1 MILHC
6 DKIPASKLDD
16 SSDNG
21 IDSSVAGARGDKLGR
36 TDLSM
41 AETSTAQQMLD
52 QEMIAR
58 IGRRDQ
64 AAFSALYDRLSGP
77 LYSLAMKMLGDPAE
91 AQDALQEVF
100 LQIWSRAG
108 TYDPEQSSV
117 FSWTVLLTRSRVI
130 DRLRARGRRSRVVVT
145 STEDAPIAADASTV
159 ESAADTAE
167 KNDEAARVRYVLNN
181 LPSEQRE
188 AIEMA
193 FFEHLSHHEIAA
205 RLGQPLGTVKARIRR
220 GLLKL
225 RQRLNT
231 L

>member
-1 MILHC
+1 
-6 DKIPASKLDD
+6 
-16 SSDNG
+16 
-21 IDSSVAGARGDKLGR
+21 
-36 TDLSM
+36 M

-64 AAFSALYDRLSGP
+64 SAFSALYDRLSGP

-91 AQDALQEVF
+91 AQDALQDVF

-108 TYDPEQSSV
+108 TYDPEHSSV

-130 DRLRARGRRSRVVVT
+130 DRLRARGRRSRVVVASADDT
-145 STEDAPIAADASTV
+145 PTAADASTV

-167 KNDEAARVRYVLNN
+167 KNDEAARVRHVLNN

-193 FFEHLSHHEIAA
+193 FFEHLTHHEIAE

-220 GLLKL
+220 GLLRL
-225 RQRLNT
+225 RQRLST

>member
-1 MILHC
+1 
-6 DKIPASKLDD
+6 
-16 SSDNG
+16 
-21 IDSSVAGARGDKLGR
+21 
-36 TDLSM
+36 M

-64 AAFSALYDRLSGP
+64 SAFSALYDRLSGP

-130 DRLRARGRRSRVVVT
+130 DRLRARDRRLRVVVE
-145 STEDAPIAADASTV
+145 STAADKVAEATDASTV
-159 ESAADTAE
+159 ESAADTAT
-167 KNDEAARVRYVLNN
+167 KKDEAAHVRSLLNN
-181 LPSEQRE
+181 LPEDQRQ
-188 AIEMA
+188 AIELA
-193 FFEHLSHHEIAA
+193 FFGHRTHHEIAA
-205 RLGQPLGTVKARIRR
+205 QLGQPLGTVKARIRR

-225 RQRLNT
+225 REQFRT
-231 L
+231 